1 MAIQNHVLYSNF
13 VLADEYKSILSTK
26 LQVRSFMTIDNNLV
40 ENPGMIKKI
49 NKYTYAGGIE
59 KLGRTAKN
67 TDGKRGKVT
76 VATEQYT
83 VAVNQQVFDYTDEDV
98 MTDPNVV
105 SVGLKGMAEVTANDF
120 TDAFFGQATGS
131 AVTLSQQYPKAGL
144 DYDSIVDAIAKMNL
158 EDESGLFLLIDPA
171 TKAEVRKDPDFK
183 GARLGEILFNGQIG
197 TIAGIPVVVSKKAKS
212 PILATKEAITL
223 FIKKENKTNLND
235 SPWDSNYGI
244 EDWVYGLYKLKDKL
258 GDYFLDNLFG
268 FSAKWNFIDKTSRIN
283 NLGKTAYGFYT
294 TFNGMLFN
302 SSKDARKFIREN
314 KLKTPNDKAV
324 HPKSLREL
332 FDIYEECEKRY
343 QYTKEIFDVLGK

>member
-1 MAIQNHVLYSNF
+1 MIS
-13 VLADEYKSILSTK
+13 
-26 LQVRSFMTIDNNLV
+26 LV
-40 ENPGMIKKI
+40 EKLKI
-49 NKYTYAGGIE
+49 NNNFKEFNIDSL
-59 KLGRTAKN
+59 K
-67 TDGKRGKVT
+67 DVT
-76 VATEQYT
+76 KMSTSVA
-83 VAVNQQVFDYTDEDV
+83 DV
-98 MTDPNVV
+98 MN
-105 SVGLKGMAEVTANDF
+105 
-120 TDAFFGQATGS
+120 
-131 AVTLSQQYPKAGL
+131 QYYEEHNMIYKFIYKV
-144 DYDSIVDAIAKMNL
+144 YDVD
-158 EDESGLFLLIDPA
+158 
-171 TKAEVRKDPDFK
+171 
-183 GARLGEILFNGQIG
+183 G
-197 TIAGIPVVVSKKAKS
+197 TPH
-212 PILATKEAITL
+212 L
-223 FIKKENKTNLND
+223 FIKTKNKTNLND

-343 QYTKEIFDVLGK
+343 QYTKKIFDVLGK

>member
-1 MAIQNHVLYSNF
+1 MISLVEKLKVNKDFKEFDIDSLKDVN
-13 VLADEYKSILSTK
+13 KLSTSVANVMN
-26 LQVRSFMTIDNNLV
+26 QYYEEHD
-40 ENPGMIKKI
+40 MIYKFIYKV
-49 NKYTYAGGIE
+49 YDV
-59 KLGRTAKN
+59 
-67 TDGKRGKVT
+67 DGT
-76 VATEQYT
+76 
-83 VAVNQQVFDYTDEDV
+83 
-98 MTDPNVV
+98 PH
-105 SVGLKGMAEVTANDF
+105 
-120 TDAFFGQATGS
+120 
-131 AVTLSQQYPKAGL
+131 
-144 DYDSIVDAIAKMNL
+144 
-158 EDESGLFLLIDPA
+158 
-171 TKAEVRKDPDFK
+171 
-183 GARLGEILFNGQIG
+183 
-197 TIAGIPVVVSKKAKS
+197 
-212 PILATKEAITL
+212 L
-223 FIKKENKTNLND
+223 FIKTKNKTNLND

-343 QYTKEIFDVLGK
+343 QYTKKVFNVLEK